1 MNLLFNSPEE
11 DKIED
16 KIMKRLDKIKT
27 FLFVV
32 LIVVMLTIAQLYFL
46 ELPNIDLTTRVIL
59 MGILTINIVALL
71 TLTFLVF
78 KNLFKLYL
86 ERRDRILGYRFRSRL
101 VLIFMALILI
111 PAGILFIGAVG
122 ISINYINNFL
132 SLPLKEGITNS
143 VELARSFYD
152 YERAKLLDTAKQVA
166 KGVNSGANDIND
178 IKLYRL
184 NALDRDATD
193 TIREAFEGKE
203 GTEIISSMDGD
214 VIRAVVPVTSGD
226 KVKEIL
232 VAEIKLP
239 SYIAEKTER
248 MRTFHEEI
256 IKFQSLT
263 TPLKVNFILVLGFIT
278 LIIVFSGLWLSL
290 KISQGITEPIQ
301 NLALATK
308 RVAAGDLNVS
318 VEAKADDEV
327 GILIKS
333 FNQMVKELKENKE
346 SLEKAYLESDRR
358 RIFVQNILENINSG
372 VVFFDTNMKI
382 LTINKAAGSILN
394 INIDNCI
401 GMDYEEFINQFN
413 SIGLKSFVESL
424 KNKKI
429 MNLRKEIKL
438 ELGNE
443 KKILSVYLSGIWD
456 NYTKNALG
464 LLVVFND
471 ITALVEAQSLIAKK
485 ELARNLAHEI
495 KNPLTP
501 IKLSTERLIKKW
513 REKKEDFDLNF
524 ERLTNLIISQVESL
538 AQLADSFSKYGK
550 MPEILKSPV
559 SVKDLV
565 EEVVNLYRDIEDV
578 EINLF
583 IQDNL
588 PIVNLDQEQIKRA
601 LINILDNAVKVV
613 EKEGKIEFNVK
624 ISNSFLIIEIA
635 DTGPGIGD
643 AEKEKLF
650 QPYFSRRKDGTGLG
664 LAIAAKIIADHEG
677 QISVRDN
684 IPHGCV
690 FVIKLPLN

>member
-1 MNLLFNSPEE
+1 MNLLFESAE
-11 DKIED
+11 ED
-16 KIMKRLDKIKT
+16 KIMKSLNKIKG

-46 ELPNIDLTTRVIL
+46 RLPNIDLTIRFIL
-59 MGILTINIVALL
+59 IGILTINIVALL

-166 KGVNSGANDIND
+166 KGVDSVTDD
-178 IKLYRL
+178 VKLYRL
-184 NALDRDATD
+184 NVLNRDATD

-239 SYIAEKTER
+239 SYIAEKTEK

-256 IKFQSLT
+256 LKFQSLT
-263 TPLKVNFILVLGFIT
+263 TPFKVNFILVLGFIT

-318 VEAKADDEV
+318 VEDKADDEI

-358 RIFVQNILENINSG
+358 RVFVQNILENINSG

-413 SIGLKSFVESL
+413 SISLKSFVESL

-464 LLVVFND
+464 LLVVFTD

-513 REKKEDFDLNF
+513 REKKEDFDSNF
-524 ERLTNLIISQVESL
+524 ERLTSLIISQVESL

-559 SVKDLV
+559 NIKDLV
-565 EEVVNLYRDIEDV
+565 EEVINLYKDIGDIE
-578 EINLF
+578 IILS

-588 PIVNLDQEQIKRA
+588 PIVILDQEQIKRA

-613 EKEGKIEFNVK
+613 GTEGKIEFNVK

-635 DTGPGIGD
+635 DNGPGIGD

-684 IPHGCV
+684 IPQGCV

>member
-1 MNLLFNSPEE
+1 MNLLFESAE
-11 DKIED
+11 ED
-16 KIMKRLDKIKT
+16 KIMKSLNKIKG

-46 ELPNIDLTTRVIL
+46 RLPNIDLTIRFIL
-59 MGILTINIVALL
+59 IGILTINIVALL

-143 VELARSFYD
+143 IELARSFYD

-166 KGVNSGANDIND
+166 KGANSGADN

-184 NALDRDATD
+184 NVLNRDATD

-239 SYIAEKTER
+239 SYIAEKTEK

-256 IKFQSLT
+256 LKFQSLT
-263 TPLKVNFILVLGFIT
+263 TPFKVNFILVLGFIT

-318 VEAKADDEV
+318 VEDKADDEI

-358 RIFVQNILENINSG
+358 RVFVQNILENINSG

-413 SIGLKSFVESL
+413 SISLKSFVESL

-464 LLVVFND
+464 LLVVFTD

-513 REKKEDFDLNF
+513 REKKEDFDSNF
-524 ERLTNLIISQVESL
+524 ERLTSLIISQVESL

-559 SVKDLV
+559 NIKDLV
-565 EEVVNLYRDIEDV
+565 EEVINLYKDIGDIE
-578 EINLF
+578 ISLS

-613 EKEGKIEFNVK
+613 GTEGKIEFNIK

-635 DTGPGIGD
+635 DNGPGIGD

-684 IPHGCV
+684 IPQGCV